1 MTLSSFCHISATQI
15 PELCTRNLTVTSN
28 IQAYDHD
35 IWRIDTAYVED
46 GVAACYLIRSGDQ
59 YALVECGTGLSVA
72 PILAALDA
80 LGVARDAVRYIIPTH
95 VHLDHA
101 GGAGGLMQALKNAEL
116 HVHPR
121 GLRHLVDP
129 SKLLAGAMAV
139 YGEDSFKRLNGEILA
154 CPEERSFAAE
164 DGAVLEFNGRPLRML
179 DAPGHAKHHLVVWD
193 EHSQGFFT
201 GDVFGLGYPQLA
213 IGEQT
218 FIVPTTT
225 PVQFDPQAW
234 HATLAKMAEYKP
246 RYMYLT
252 HYGRIDNPALLFE
265 ELGRRVDEHAA
276 LGEQYSDLGEEQL
289 AQRLGDAL
297 YAEYQ
302 SAGGTQSRSVFD
314 QVLGMD
320 LNLNAQGLLFWQQHK
335 AA

>member
-1 MTLSSFCHISATQI
+1 MT
-15 PELCTRNLTVTSN
+15 PN
-28 IQAYDHD
+28 IQAYEHD
-35 IWRIDTAYVED
+35 IWRIDTAYVAD
-46 GVAACYLIRSGDQ
+46 GVAACYLIHSAGQ
-59 YALVECGTGLSVA
+59 YALVECGTGLSVE

-80 LGVARDAVRYIIPTH
+80 LGVERDALRYIIPTH

-101 GGAGGLMQALKNAEL
+101 GGAGGLMQALPRAEL

-154 CPEERSFAAE
+154 CPQARSFAAE
-164 DGAVLEFNGRPLRML
+164 DGTQLDLAGRALHLL

-193 EHSQGFFT
+193 ERSQGFFT
-201 GDVFGLGYPQLA
+201 GDVFGLGYPQLD
-213 IGEQT
+213 INQQT

-234 HATLAKMAEYKP
+234 HQTLSKMAAYAP

-252 HYGRIDNPALLFE
+252 HYGRVENPAMLSEQLA
-265 ELGRRVDEHAA
+265 RRLDAHAA
-276 LGEQYSDLGEEQL
+276 LGERWADLSEEQL
-289 AQRLGDAL
+289 ATKLGDAL
-297 YAEYQ
+297 FAEYQ
-302 SAGGTQSRSVFD
+302 DAGGREVRAVFD

>member
-1 MTLSSFCHISATQI
+1 MTPS
-15 PELCTRNLTVTSN
+15 
-28 IQAYDHD
+28 IQPYDHD
-35 IWRIDTAYVED
+35 IWRIDTAYVAD
-46 GVAACYLIRSGDQ
+46 GVAACYLLREGAH
-59 YALVECGTGLSVA
+59 YALIECGTGLSVE

-80 LGVARDAVRYIIPTH
+80 LDVARDAVRYIIPTH

-101 GGAGGLMQALKNAEL
+101 GGAGGLMQALPRATL

-154 CPEERSFAAE
+154 CPQERSFAAE
-164 DGAVLEFNGRPLRML
+164 DGSSVDLNGRRLQFL
-179 DAPGHAKHHLVVWD
+179 DAPGHARHHLVVWD
-193 EHSQGFFT
+193 ERSRGFFT

-213 IGEQT
+213 VGDKT

-234 HATLAKMAEYKP
+234 HTTLAKMAAYEP
-246 RYMYLT
+246 HYMYLT
-252 HYGRIDNPALLFE
+252 HYGRVENPATLSR
-265 ELGRRVDEHAA
+265 ELALRVDAHAA
-276 LGEQYSDLGEEQL
+276 LGEQHSALPEDQL
-289 AQRLGDAL
+289 ASKLGDAL
-297 YAEYQ
+297 FAEYQ
-302 SAGGTQSRSVFD
+302 AAGGQHPRTLFD
-314 QVLGMD
+314 KVLGMD
-320 LNLNAQGLLFWQQHK
+320 LTLNAQGLRFWQQHK